1 MSQLENTSSG
11 HSPDNYCLLKIIAK
25 KYQKGNVVIWLI
37 SLSRTLVYAFISLQE
52 IRFLKYLLLAIQ
64 YSASSVS
71 EI

>member
-11 HSPDNYCLLKIIAK
+11 HSPNYYWLLKILAK
-25 KYQKGNVVIWLI
+25 KYQKENVVRCLI
-37 SLSRTLVYAFISLQE
+37 SLSRTVVYAFISLQE

-64 YSASSVS
+64 YFASSVS